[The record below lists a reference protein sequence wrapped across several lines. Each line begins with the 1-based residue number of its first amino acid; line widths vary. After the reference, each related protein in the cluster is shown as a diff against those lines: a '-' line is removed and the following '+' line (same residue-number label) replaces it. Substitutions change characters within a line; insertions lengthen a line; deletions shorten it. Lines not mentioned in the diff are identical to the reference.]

1 MVPGAFLP
9 FRLDPSGSFK
19 RANQIFTPPSLS
31 AWLSGCQKED
41 IRLLAEAPGG
51 RKEGTTQT
59 EGVHGICWLGAY
71 QSFC

>member
-1 MVPGAFLP
+1 MVPGALLP
-9 FRLDPSGSFK
+9 FRLDPAGSFK

-51 RKEGTTQT
+51 RKEGRND
-59 EGVHGICWLGAY
+59 AD
-71 QSFC
+71 